1 MSFTFWLTVSV
12 TQPFV
17 LQCQFHEALEDD
29 EDVHIVMELCTGGQ
43 LAHSLAK
50 RHYSE
55 RTVRRTV
62 SPSGRNSSPSML
74 RMQPLPASSLTVHHA
89 CRWPATC
96 VQS

>member
-1 MSFTFWLTVSV
+1 MSVTLWLTVSV
-12 TQPFV
+12 TQPSV

-62 SPSGRNSSPSML
+62 PPVAAVAGPSALPVHPLSS
-74 RMQPLPASSLTVHHA
+74 
-89 CRWPATC
+89 
-96 VQS
+96 